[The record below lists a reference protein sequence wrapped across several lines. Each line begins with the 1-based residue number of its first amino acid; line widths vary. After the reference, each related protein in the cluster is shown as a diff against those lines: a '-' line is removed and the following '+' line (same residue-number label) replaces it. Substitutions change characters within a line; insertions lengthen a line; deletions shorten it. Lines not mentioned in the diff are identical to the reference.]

1 MDCNIPTTVRRF
13 WAEDI
18 GLTGL
23 LIILFLETFA
33 IHPFVDSD
41 LGGLIMHL
49 VFLLVLITGVMA
61 VSRTPRWS
69 RIVAMVAVAGLG
81 FRYWGHAY
89 PSSTALIV
97 NVSIRA
103 VFAAMLMAVI
113 LMHVF
118 KRGPVTRHRISGSIA
133 VYMLIGAMF
142 AYLYF
147 VILQLDPGAFNL
159 DVSQFG
165 NDSHKLLGKMVY
177 FSYITMTSVGFGEI
191 IPVSPAACTLS
202 MLQALI
208 GQLFPAI
215 LLARLVSLEIEDSQ
229 CRRRT
234 EETDE

>member
-1 MDCNIPTTVRRF
+1 MIPKAIRRL
-13 WAEDI
+13 WADDI

-33 IHPFVDSD
+33 IHPFLDSD
-41 LGGLIMHL
+41 FSGLIMHL
-49 VFLLVLITGVMA
+49 VFLLVLVTGVMA
-61 VSRTPRWS
+61 VSSTPRWS
-69 RIVAMVAVAGLG
+69 RIVAMVAVIGLG
-81 FRYWGHAY
+81 FRYWGHAC

-97 NVSIRA
+97 NISIRA
-103 VFAAMLMAVI
+103 VFATMLIAVI

-118 KRGPVTRHRISGSIA
+118 RRGPVTRHRISGSIA
-133 VYMLIGAMF
+133 VYMLIGALF
-142 AYLYF
+142 GYLYF
-147 VILQLDPGAFNL
+147 IVIQLDPGAFNL
-159 DVSQFG
+159 DISQYC
-165 NDSHKLLGKMVY
+165 DDTHRLMAKMVY

>member
-1 MDCNIPTTVRRF
+1 MIPKAIRRL
-13 WAEDI
+13 WADDI

-23 LIILFLETFA
+23 LVILFLETFA
-33 IHPFVDSD
+33 IHPFLDSD
-41 LGGLIMHL
+41 FGGFIMHL
-49 VFLLVLITGVMA
+49 IFLMVLVTGVMA
-61 VSRTPRWS
+61 VSSTPRWS
-69 RIVAMVAVAGLG
+69 RIVAMVAVIGLG

-97 NVSIRA
+97 NMSIRA
-103 VFAAMLMAVI
+103 IFASMLIAVI

-133 VYMLIGAMF
+133 VYMLIGALF
-142 AYLYF
+142 GYLYF
-147 VILQLDPGAFNL
+147 IVVQLNPGAFNL
-159 DVSQFG
+159 DVSQYC
-165 NDSHKLLGKMVY
+165 DDTHKLLAKMVY

-191 IPVSPAACTLS
+191 IPLSPAACTLS

-229 CRRRT
+229 CRRRS

>member
-1 MDCNIPTTVRRF
+1 MIPKAIRRL
-13 WAEDI
+13 WADDI

-23 LIILFLETFA
+23 LVILFLETFA
-33 IHPFVDSD
+33 IYPFLDSD
-41 LGGLIMHL
+41 FSGLIMHL
-49 VFLLVLITGVMA
+49 IFLMVLVTGVMA
-61 VSRTPRWS
+61 VSSTPRWS
-69 RIVAMVAVAGLG
+69 RIVAIVAVIGLG

-97 NVSIRA
+97 NISIRA
-103 VFAAMLMAVI
+103 FFASMLIAVI

-133 VYMLIGAMF
+133 VYMLIGALF
-142 AYLYF
+142 GYLYF
-147 VILQLDPGAFNL
+147 IVIQLDPGAFNL
-159 DVSQFG
+159 DISQYC
-165 NDSHKLLGKMVY
+165 DDAHRLMAKMVY

-191 IPVSPAACTLS
+191 IPLSPAACTLA

-229 CRRRT
+229 CRRRS

>member
-1 MDCNIPTTVRRF
+1 MIPKTIRRL

-23 LIILFLETFA
+23 LVILFVETFA
-33 IHPFVDSD
+33 IYPFLDSD
-41 LGGLIMHL
+41 FSNLIMHL
-49 VFLLVLITGVMA
+49 IFLLVLVTGVMA

-69 RIVAMVAVAGLG
+69 RIVAMAAVVGLG

-97 NVSIRA
+97 NISLRA
-103 VFAAMLMAVI
+103 VFAAMLIAVI
-113 LMHVF
+113 LMHLF

-142 AYLYF
+142 GFLYF
-147 VILQLDPGAFNL
+147 VVFQLDPGAFNL
-159 DVSQFG
+159 DLSQFG
-165 NDSHKLLGKMVY
+165 DDSHRLMAKMVY

-215 LLARLVSLEIEDSQ
+215 LLARLVSLEMEDSSY
-229 CRRRT
+229 RRRT